1 MINMF
6 IGVIVALFLVVFLL
20 LFRVQSLMAIQRG
33 SGKKPG
39 LTNRLNASLFMVS
52 LFVGTFAGIYYT
64 VTGDYTLP
72 LASEHGENTDNLF
85 YITIAI
91 ISIVVVLTHILL
103 FGFSYKYQWRED
115 RKAKFYP
122 DNHKLE
128 LIWTVI
134 PAIVLTYL
142 VFMGWKVWSDITMQR
157 DANKVVEVEAVAEQF
172 AWTFRYPGED
182 KVFGKHNFREI
193 DATNTLGIDFTD
205 AENEAAFDDFVERN
219 TLVIPKGQEVR
230 IRIRAKDV
238 LHSFY
243 LPHFRVKMD
252 AVPGTPT
259 SFTFTATK
267 TTDEMRKELAASP
280 RWQELDA
287 NGEPKY
293 KNFKYELAC
302 AEICGPSHYNMR
314 REVKVVSQDEYK
326 KWCKA
331 QKKWSESNEAYF
343 KKKAEVAS
351 EEGNEEEYEV
361 FKGILEEYFTKK
373 EAEKEAIQAPVSEE
387 VTEEAVES
395 AS

>member
-1 MINMF
+1 MD
-6 IGVIVALFLVVFLL
+6 
-20 LFRVQSLMAIQRG
+20 VQ
-33 SGKKPG
+33 
-39 LTNRLNASLFMVS
+39 
-52 LFVGTFAGIYYT
+52 
-64 VTGDYTLP
+64 
-72 LASEHGENTDNLF
+72 
-85 YITIAI
+85 
-91 ISIVVVLTHILL
+91 IS
-103 FGFSYKYQWRED
+103 WR
-115 RKAKFYP
+115 RQ
-122 DNHKLE
+122 
-128 LIWTVI
+128 
-134 PAIVLTYL
+134 
-142 VFMGWKVWSDITMQR
+142 G
-157 DANKVVEVEAVAEQF
+157 
-172 AWTFRYPGED
+172 
-182 KVFGKHNFREI
+182 FGKHNFREI

-373 EAEKEAIQAPVSEE
+373 EAEKEAVQAPVSEE